1 MYNNN
6 KNINKNNID
15 SNPVD
20 TISNNNE
27 IIDSNSKDSKDSKD
41 PINDKDVNID
51 AKDSGSIALDL
62 DHISYKYCESCNE
75 YSDNDN
81 R

>member
-20 TISNNNE
+20 TIWNNNE
-27 IIDSNSKDSKDSKD
+27 IIDSNSNSNSKDSKD

-51 AKDSGSIALDL
+51 AKDGSIALDL
-62 DHISYKYCESCNE
+62 DHISCNYCESCNE
-75 YSDNDN
+75 YSDNN
-81 R
+81 G